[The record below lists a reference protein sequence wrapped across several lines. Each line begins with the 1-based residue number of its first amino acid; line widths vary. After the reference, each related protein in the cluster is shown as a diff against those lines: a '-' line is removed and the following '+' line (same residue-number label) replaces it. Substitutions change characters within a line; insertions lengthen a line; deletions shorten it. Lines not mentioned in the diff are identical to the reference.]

1 MMENLSKNPS
11 LKIILISL
19 AANILICCTLLPLAI
34 QPYQIFT
41 FRQLLEI
48 LLWQGLANIG
58 WITPLLFSSLAFF
71 RQGSLSNLGVILR
84 ILIYPSAQLA
94 LILLIIIKNNKWIPL
109 IVLHILIVLSFI
121 GTWYPALNGYDFM
134 IG

>member
-19 AANILICCTLLPLAI
+19 AANIIICCTLLPLAI
-34 QPYQIFT
+34 QPYQIIT

-58 WITPLLFSSLAFF
+58 WIIPLLFSSLAFF
-71 RQGSLSNLGVILR
+71 REGSLSTLGVLLT
-84 ILIYPSAQLA
+84 ILIYPSGQLA
-94 LILLIIIKNNKWIPL
+94 LFLLFVIKNNKWIPL

-121 GTWYPALNGYDFM
+121 VTWFPVLNGYDFM

>member
-1 MMENLSKNPS
+1 MENQSKNPS

-58 WITPLLFSSLAFF
+58 WIIPLLFSSLAFF
-71 RQGSLSNLGVILR
+71 RQGSLSDLGVILR
-84 ILIYPSAQLA
+84 LLIYPAGQIA
-94 LILLIIIKNNKWIPL
+94 LILLIVIKNNKWIPL

-121 GTWYPALNGYDFM
+121 VTWYPVLNGYDFM

>member
-1 MMENLSKNPS
+1 MDNFPKNPS

-41 FRQLLEI
+41 SRQLLEI
-48 LLWQGLANIG
+48 LLWQGLAIIG
-58 WITPLLFSSLAFF
+58 WIIPLLFSSLAFF
-71 RQGSLSNLGVILR
+71 RQGSLSNLGNILR
-84 ILIYPSAQLA
+84 ILIYPSGQLA
-94 LILLIIIKNNKWIPL
+94 LILMIVIKNNKWIPL
-109 IVLHILIVLSFI
+109 IVLHILIILSFI
-121 GTWYPALNGYDFM
+121 VTWYPVLNGYDLM

>member
-94 LILLIIIKNNKWIPL
+94 LILIIVIKNNKWIPL
-109 IVLHILIVLSFI
+109 IVLHILIILSFI
-121 GTWYPALNGYDFM
+121 GTWYPVLNGYDFM
-134 IG
+134 IS

>member
-1 MMENLSKNPS
+1 MENLSKNPS
-11 LKIILISL
+11 QNIILISL
-19 AANILICCTLLPLAI
+19 AANIVICCTLLPLAI
-34 QPYQIFT
+34 QPYQIFS

-58 WITPLLFSSLAFF
+58 WIIPLLFSSLAFF
-71 RQGSLSNLGVILR
+71 RQGSLSDLGVLLR
-84 ILIYPSAQLA
+84 LLIYPAGQIA
-94 LILLIIIKNNKWIPL
+94 LILLIVIKNNKWIPL

-121 GTWYPALNGYDFM
+121 VTWYPVLNGYDFM

>member
-121 GTWYPALNGYDFM
+121 GTWYPVLNGYDFM
-134 IG
+134 IS

>member
-1 MMENLSKNPS
+1 MVENLSKNPS

>member
-1 MMENLSKNPS
+1 MENLSKNPS

-58 WITPLLFSSLAFF
+58 WIIPLLFSSLAFF
-71 RQGSLSNLGVILR
+71 REGSLSTLSVILK
-84 ILIYPSAQLA
+84 ILIYPSGQLA
-94 LILLIIIKNNKWIPL
+94 LFLLIVIKNNKWIPL

-121 GTWYPALNGYDFM
+121 VTWYPVLNGYDFM